1 MLFHFF
7 FLLEYSSLM
16 SQDTIKISLCLV
28 FESGIYSC
36 LFFLAIVLMAI
47 VTQTVPRG
55 LLDLIPEVIKT

>member
-1 MLFHFF
+1 
-7 FLLEYSSLM
+7 M
-16 SQDTIKISLCLV
+16 SQGTIKISFQLV